1 MELTHQEALSFNEIS
16 EKELPVGLKLELGK
30 LNALIR
36 KYEVEPTDEL
46 KNTVEKKSAT
56 LAHKIAD
63 YAEREKDYEPS
74 GEESNT
80 HNPDP
85 ANEQVEIIDGKTY
98 YQDGGQTEKTQSN
111 NDSGFFGGFFK
122 AFGF

>member
-1 MELTHQEALSFNEIS
+1 MELTHQEALSFNEMS
-16 EKELPVGLKLELGK
+16 ENDLPVGLKLELGK
-30 LNALIR
+30 LKALIS

-46 KNTVEKKSAT
+46 KNTIEKKSAT

-63 YAEREKDYEPS
+63 YAERDKDFEPM
-74 GEESNT
+74 
-80 HNPDP
+80 
-85 ANEQVEIIDGKTY
+85 EQIEIIDGKTY
-98 YQDGGQTEKTQSN
+98 YEGGGQTEKPQSN